1 MMTVKGG
8 EMKECITKGDSGMSA
23 CTRRGFLTGATS
35 LAAMA
40 ATATGAVAASG
51 KKRELD
57 DNLILLLADCHVA
70 AGGGTGSFA
79 YRRLQYCIDCAL
91 ALEKIPRRALVFGD
105 IAGTVGPKEDYALSA
120 PLFRRLE
127 DAGVE
132 VSYMMGNHDRRAG
145 FLAVHPECAAKSPV
159 LGRLVQVVETPMCD
173 FILLDSLIGED
184 GDDKIVVRGA
194 LDPVQTEWLEA
205 TVSKGDKPAI
215 VCAHHDCEELLN
227 SKGKPLEEFLP
238 YIPRV
243 RGFIHGHI
251 HRWNHEWQRRF
262 DGDGRFMRRLS
273 LPATGNWGD
282 LGYCLLRFTPEKTAE
297 VRLFQN
303 DYCYPKPVPAEKR
316 PRSWDMIVSDN
327 RNLVCTFDLG

>member
-1 MMTVKGG
+1 MIESISNTHLRVFLNPPH
-8 EMKECITKGDSGMSA
+8 
-23 CTRRGFLTGATS
+23 CTRKNFLAG
-35 LAAMA
+35 MA
-40 ATATGAVAASG
+40 AAATNAFALPDRH
-51 KKRELD
+51 REFD

-70 AGGGTGSFA
+70 AGDGTKGFA
-79 YRRLQYCIDCAL
+79 YRRLQYCIDSAL
-91 ALEKIPRRALVFGD
+91 SLERIPRRAFVFGD
-105 IAGTVGPKEDYALSA
+105 IAGTVGPKEDYELSA
-120 PLFRRLE
+120 IQFRRLE

-159 LGRLVQVVETPMCD
+159 PGRLVQVVETPACD
-173 FILLDSLIGED
+173 FIFLDSLIGED
-184 GDDKIVVRGA
+184 GGKKIIVKGE
-194 LDPVQTEWLEA
+194 LDPVQAEWLEA

-215 VCAHHDCEELLN
+215 VCAHHACDELKTA
-227 SKGKPLEEFLP
+227 KGKSLHKFLP

-251 HRWNHEWQRRF
+251 HRWYHEWQRRF

-282 LGYCLLRFTPEKTAE
+282 LGYCMLRFTPEKTAE

-303 DYCYPKPVPAEKR
+303 DYCYPKPVSAEKR

>member
-1 MMTVKGG
+1 
-8 EMKECITKGDSGMSA
+8 MKECITKGDSGMSA

-57 DNLILLLADCHVA
+57 DNLILLLSDCHVA

-79 YRRLQYCIDCAL
+79 YRRLQYCIDSAL
-91 ALEKIPRRALVFGD
+91 GLEKIPHRALVFGD
-105 IAGTVGPKEDYALSA
+105 IAGTVGPKEDYELSA
-120 PLFRRLE
+120 IQFRRLE

-145 FLAVHPECAAKSPV
+145 FLAVHPECAAKSP
-159 LGRLVQVVETPMCD
+159 LPGRLVQVVETPMCD

-316 PRSWDMIVSDN
+316 PRSWDMIVFDN

>member
-8 EMKECITKGDSGMSA
+8 EMKECITECDSGMSA

-79 YRRLQYCIDCAL
+79 YRRLQYCIDSAL
-91 ALEKIPRRALVFGD
+91 GLEKIPHRALVFGD
-105 IAGTVGPKEDYALSA
+105 IAGTVGPKEDYELSA
-120 PLFRRLE
+120 IQFRRLE

-145 FLAVHPECAAKSPV
+145 FLAVHPECAAKSP
-159 LGRLVQVVETPMCD
+159 LPGRLVQVVETPMCD

-205 TVSKGDKPAI
+205 IVSKGDKPAI

-316 PRSWDMIVSDN
+316 PRSWDMIVFDN

>member
-1 MMTVKGG
+1 
-8 EMKECITKGDSGMSA
+8 
-23 CTRRGFLTGATS
+23 
-35 LAAMA
+35 
-40 ATATGAVAASG
+40 
-51 KKRELD
+51 
-57 DNLILLLADCHVA
+57 
-70 AGGGTGSFA
+70 
-79 YRRLQYCIDCAL
+79 
-91 ALEKIPRRALVFGD
+91 
-105 IAGTVGPKEDYALSA
+105 
-120 PLFRRLE
+120 
-127 DAGVE
+127 
-132 VSYMMGNHDRRAG
+132 
-145 FLAVHPECAAKSPV
+145 
-159 LGRLVQVVETPMCD
+159 MCD

-184 GDDKIVVRGA
+184 GDEKIVVRGA

-227 SKGKPLEEFLP
+227 GKGKPLEEFLP

-282 LGYCLLRFTPEKTAE
+282 LGYCLMRFTPEKTAE

-316 PRSWDMIVSDN
+316 PRAWDMIVSDN

>member
-1 MMTVKGG
+1 M
-8 EMKECITKGDSGMSA
+8 A
-23 CTRRGFLTGATS
+23 
-35 LAAMA
+35 A
-40 ATATGAVAASG
+40 ATASAFALPV
-51 KKRELD
+51 KRYELD

-70 AGGGTGSFA
+70 AGDGTKGFA
-79 YRRLQYCIDCAL
+79 YRRLQYCIDSAL
-91 ALEKIPRRALVFGD
+91 SLERIPRRAFVFGD
-105 IAGTVGPKEDYALSA
+105 IAGTVGPKEDYELSA
-120 PLFRRLE
+120 IQFRRLE

-159 LGRLVQVVETPMCD
+159 PGRLVQIVETPACD
-173 FILLDSLIGED
+173 FIILDSLIGED
-184 GDDKIVVRGA
+184 GDKKIVVKGA
-194 LDPVQTEWLEA
+194 LDSVQAEWLEA

-215 VCAHHDCEELLN
+215 VCAHHACDELKTA
-227 SKGKPLEEFLP
+227 KGKSLHKFLP

-251 HRWNHEWQRRF
+251 HRWYHEWLRRF

-282 LGYCLLRFTPEKTAE
+282 LGYCMLRFMPEKTAE

-303 DYCYPKPVPAEKR
+303 DYCYPKPVSAEKR
-316 PRSWDMIVSDN
+316 PRAWDMIVSDN